1 MAILEEIPLLAD
13 EADQTA
19 DIVIAGEP
27 YTLRMLWNA
36 RFKYWSLSLSDR
48 DDEPL
53 LVNVK
58 VVPNYPLVGRYRRT
72 TFAGDLY
79 FVHRAGK
86 TYAPTFDDVGGSS
99 GYGLFYYDAETPK
112 DYPTPLDSVGFLS
125 TIWDGGATQWDVVD
139 GVGTTVWL

>member
-13 EADQTA
+13 ESDQTA

-112 DYPTPLDSVGFLS
+112 DYPTPLESVGFLS
-125 TIWDGGATQWDVVD
+125 TIWDGGETQWDVVD